1 MSLDLGAEGF
11 AYNTVKV
18 ANTTAALGAITL
30 ATFNAGDDA
39 SLASKLMLQVDNS
52 GATPSADIIADLPA
66 PVALGVVGGTEI
78 VIINDTNGK
87 KLNVTDPIT
96 GLSLSYANRVGE
108 SVTIVAD
115 GDGDQWVFSF

>member
-11 AYNTVKV
+11 AYNSVKV

-30 ATFNAGDDA
+30 ATFNSGDDA
-39 SLASKLMLQVDNS
+39 SLAAKLMLQVDNS

-66 PVALGVVGGTEI
+66 PVALGVVGGTEM

-87 KLNVTDPIT
+87 ILNVTDPIT
-96 GLSLSYANRVGE
+96 GLSLSYANRIGE
-108 SVTIVAD
+108 SVTIIAD
-115 GDGDQWVFSF
+115 GAGDQWVFSF